1 MDRNRFFKLVI
12 ISFVLFLCCAL
23 ILPTEVFAASEGAEN
38 TTIELSAEE
47 RAYIERTGE
56 ITIGC
61 PIQNCPLLFQ
71 NKKTK
76 QLEGI
81 TIDILNMVSEAT
93 GLKFRYQALP
103 SGNITYETLQQ
114 LQIDMVTGVEF
125 NDINKHSAGIAITDP
140 YLHAEKVFVCKKGV
154 VFNPDSKMTIAVA
167 SGSQTLKKVI
177 QQQYPMFEV
186 VFYDSTEEALSA
198 LLSGKAEAVL
208 QNQYT
213 IERILFKPI
222 YEDLH
227 IVATAT
233 IGDSQCLACLVPI
246 KEDENS
252 DISILLSIINK
263 GIASLDE
270 NQVAFLIIKET
281 SENTYKFTM
290 WDLMYRYRF
299 AITIIFISLLLI
311 LFLLRKNHLL
321 HLKHSEQMAA
331 EQRAKELAAINERMK
346 EQQLLLMDSLKHAE
360 EGNRTKT
367 FFLFNMSHDIRTP
380 MNAILGFAE
389 IAQRSMN
396 DTVKLKDCIEK
407 IQVSGKHLLY
417 LIDNILEMAKIENGN
432 VTLTEECCN
441 LEECIKK
448 ARNILQTDIDKK
460 NLTFRTDMS
469 TVINKWVYC
478 DNIRLNQVL
487 FNILS
492 NAVKFSKP
500 GGSILIAINQNMC
513 TLKEYADYEI
523 HVKDNG
529 IGMTQEFLSHIFEPF
544 EREHTSTV
552 SQTQGV
558 GLGMSITKN
567 LVDLMGGTIQ
577 VFSELDK
584 GTEFVLKFTFKFQ
597 EQEAGQKQITKQE
610 QAGSQ
615 EQTADQEQAEGQ
627 KQALGQQQVRSQR
640 QAEGQE
646 QAVGHKPVK
655 SQRQAEDQKQTEG
668 QEHATKQEQAMS
680 YEQAS
685 EPEQQPLAETE
696 SADDFSGKRLLL
708 VEDNE
713 LNMEI
718 AQELLC
724 AVGFEIDT
732 ARNGQIAVEM
742 VQNSTAGYYDAVL
755 MDIQM
760 PVMNGYEASEK
771 IRSLENK
778 ALAAIPIIALT
789 ANTFDEDKKKAMSYG
804 MNAYVAKPIDVNAL
818 YETLRNT
825 LKEAK

>member
-1 MDRNRFFKLVI
+1 MDKNRFFKLVI

-23 ILPTEVFAASEGAEN
+23 ILPAEVFAASEGTEN
-38 TTIELSAEE
+38 TTIEFSAEE

-125 NDINKHSAGIAITDP
+125 NDINKHSTGIAITDP

-154 VFNPDSKMTIAVA
+154 VFNPDSEMTIAVA

-186 VFYDSTEEALSA
+186 LFFDSTEKALSA
-198 LLSGKAEAVL
+198 LLSGKADAVL

-246 KEDENS
+246 GEDKNSLISS

-263 GIASLDE
+263 GIASLDK

-311 LFLLRKNHLL
+311 LLLLRKNHLL

-396 DTVKLKDCIEK
+396 DTAKLKDCIEK
-407 IQVSGKHLLY
+407 IQVSGKHLLH

-432 VTLTEECCN
+432 VTLAEECCN
-441 LEECIKK
+441 LGECIKK
-448 ARNILQTDIDKK
+448 ARNILQADIDKK
-460 NLTFRTDMS
+460 HLIFRTDMS
-469 TVINKWVYC
+469 TVKNKWVYC

-500 GGSILIAINQNMC
+500 GGSILITISQNMC
-513 TLKEYADYEI
+513 ALKEYADYEI

-529 IGMTQEFLSHIFEPF
+529 IGMTQEFLAHIFEPF

-597 EQEAGQKQITKQE
+597 EQEAGQKQALGQK

-615 EQTADQEQAEGQ
+615 E
-627 KQALGQQQVRSQR
+627 QALGQQQVRSQR

-668 QEHATKQEQAMS
+668 QEQAAKQEQARS
-680 YEQAS
+680 QEQAS
-685 EPEQQPLAETE
+685 EPERQPLAETE
-696 SADDFSGKRLLL
+696 YADDFSSKRLLL

-724 AVGFEIDT
+724 AVGFEIET
-732 ARNGQIAVEM
+732 AQNGQIAVEM
-742 VQNSTAGYYDAVL
+742 VQNSTAGYYDAIL

-778 ALAAIPIIALT
+778 ALATIPIIALT